1 MEINIRKKLHLP
13 LLNGV
18 QAILTEVFVNDR
30 KSDQVVPA
38 ILKANPKWGSRDR
51 SFVAEN
57 SYEIVRNKRLILH
70 CLDFEGEI
78 GEKEIQQMTAT
89 WLILKDLNDDSV
101 FFDGL
106 DIEKIKERA
115 TVSEPKIKFSMPDEL
130 NDFIISELGVE
141 RWYAEL
147 EAMSV
152 PADVYL
158 RVNLKRSTREKLQ
171 NILKSKNIET
181 EAVKGLDGAL
191 KLVKRTNLSS
201 SEEFRK
207 GLFEVQDAGSQ
218 LIGSFLNPKSGTVV
232 IDACAGAG
240 GKTLQLAD
248 LMQNKGHIVAMD
260 VEGAKLNELKNRALR
275 NKISIVE
282 TELIADSVIDNYEAT
297 ADYLLL
303 DVPCSG
309 LGVIKRNPDA
319 KEKLDVDFIQEIKI
333 IQQNILSKYSSMLKS
348 GGEMVYATC
357 SLLPSEN
364 RLQVDLFLENNKD
377 FELVKDQQIWPSE
390 TGFDGFYMALL
401 KRK

>member
-13 LLNGV
+13 LLNGI

-30 KSDQVVPA
+30 KSDQVVPVV
-38 ILKANPKWGSRDR
+38 LKANPKWGSRDR

-57 SYEIVRNKRLILH
+57 SYEIVRNKRLLLH
-70 CLDFEGEI
+70 CLDFGGEI
-78 GEKEIQQMTAT
+78 TEKEIQQMTAT
-89 WLILKDLNDDSV
+89 WLILKGLNDDSP

-106 DIEKIKERA
+106 NIEKIKERA
-115 TVSEPKIKFSMPDEL
+115 LVSEPSIKFSMPDEL
-130 NDFIISELGVE
+130 NTFIISELGEE

-158 RVNLKRSTREKLQ
+158 RVNLNRITREKLQ

-181 EAVKGLDGAL
+181 EAVEGLDGAL
-191 KLVKRTNLSS
+191 KLIKRTNLSS

-218 LIGSFLNPKSGTVV
+218 LIGSFLNPKSGSVV

-260 VEGAKLNELKNRALR
+260 VEGAKLSELKNRTLR
-275 NKISIVE
+275 NKVSIVE
-282 TELIADSVIDNYEAT
+282 TELIGDSVIDNYEAA

-319 KEKLDVDFIQEIKI
+319 KEKLNVDFIQEIKLV
-333 IQQNILSKYSSMLKS
+333 QQNILSNYSSMLKS

-364 RLQVDLFLENNKD
+364 RQQVDLFLEKNKD
-377 FELVKDQQIWPSE
+377 FELAKDQQIWPSE

-401 KRK
+401 KKK

>member
-13 LLNGV
+13 LLNGI
-18 QAILTEVFVNDR
+18 QAILSEVFVNDR

-38 ILKANPKWGSRDR
+38 VLKANPKWGSRDR

-70 CLDFEGEI
+70 CLDFGGEI
-78 GEKEIQQMTAT
+78 TEKEIQQMTAT
-89 WLILKDLNDDSV
+89 WLILKELNDDSP

-106 DIEKIKERA
+106 NIEKIKERA
-115 TVSEPKIKFSMPDEL
+115 LVSEPSIKFSMPEEL
-130 NDFIISELGVE
+130 NAFIISELGEE

-158 RVNLKRSTREKLQ
+158 RVNLNRITREKLQ

-181 EAVKGLDGAL
+181 EVVPGLDGAL
-191 KLVKRTNLSS
+191 KLIKRTNLSS

-260 VEGAKLNELKNRALR
+260 VESAKLNELKNRTLR
-275 NKISIVE
+275 NKVSIVE
-282 TELIADSVIDNYEAT
+282 TELIADSVIDNYETT

-319 KEKLDVDFIQEIKI
+319 KEKLNVDFIQEIKLV
-333 IQQNILSKYSSMLKS
+333 QQNILGNYSSMLKS

-364 RLQVDLFLENNKD
+364 RQQVDLFLEKSKD

-401 KRK
+401 KKK